1 MRGKKGFTLVELV
14 VVIMILGILAGI
26 AAPKF
31 LGTSADAT
39 ENSLKQSLSTIRN
52 AIEMFAAY
60 NGGDLPDSTDSDSFQ
75 GDLTDY
81 LRGDFPSCPVG
92 NKNSNIAF
100 GTTDTPSGT
109 EGWRF
114 NTDSGAFFPNT
125 TDKDSDDV
133 AYNTY

>member
-1 MRGKKGFTLVELV
+1 MLRRKGFTLVELV

-39 ENSLKQSLSTIRN
+39 DNSLKQSLSIIRN
-52 AIEMFAAY
+52 AIEMYAAY
-60 NGGDLPDSTDSDSFQ
+60 NGGDLPPSDDADTFKTALSE
-75 GDLTDY
+75 Y
-81 LRGDFPSCPVG
+81 LRGEFPKCPVG
-92 NKNSNIAF
+92 NTNADIAF
-100 GTTDTPSGT
+100 GSTDTPADS

-125 TDKDSDDV
+125 TETDSAGT